1 MGISLDEASN
11 AVASGNVAEIQT
23 DGAAVK
29 VLVIQTDEERE
40 IARQTILSI
49 EKT

>member
-1 MGISLDEASN
+1 
-11 AVASGNVAEIQT
+11 VVSGNVAEIQA
-23 DGAAVK
+23 DGSPVK
-29 VLVIQTDEERE
+29 LLVVKTDEERE